1 MAEKERQA
9 DNYKIPHRPDP
20 SSAAAASPLPLRRK
34 DILRAKDIIPGA
46 ASPAGKGEGV
56 SNTDIPRFDLA
67 EDIMAEHRRLTAVR
81 RKGPDSPEP
90 VNLTPSPAPSACL
103 RKQTEGAVAVMGLGK
118 TSQSSHSFSEG
129 FNYISDPIIA
139 DIVTRDIERL
149 CSSFLA

>member
-9 DNYKIPHRPDP
+9 DEYKTPRRP
-20 SSAAAASPLPLRRK
+20 

-81 RKGPDSPEP
+81 RKGPGGPEP
-90 VNLTPSPAPSACL
+90 ANLTPSPDLPVAGRPS
-103 RKQTEGAVAVMGLGK
+103 RGI
-118 TSQSSHSFSEG
+118 HSFPEG
-129 FNYISDPIIA
+129 FSDPIIA
-139 DIVTRDIERL
+139 GIVARDIERF
-149 CSSFLA
+149 CSGFRA

>member
-9 DNYKIPHRPDP
+9 DEYKTPRRP
-20 SSAAAASPLPLRRK
+20 

-81 RKGPDSPEP
+81 RKGPGGPEP
-90 VNLTPSPAPSACL
+90 ANLTPSSGLP
-103 RKQTEGAVAVMGLGK
+103 VAVRPSRGI
-118 TSQSSHSFSEG
+118 HSFPEG
-129 FNYISDPIIA
+129 FSDPIIA
-139 DIVTRDIERL
+139 GIVARDIERF
-149 CSSFLA
+149 CSGFRALG